1 MMKTQTGGYPHTKVA
16 SNEQAIPGRNPL
28 TNNRLIDL
36 TDYYNS
42 ALNDN
47 IHHKPGNT
55 LSDLPSGIQEFD
67 KISFDV
73 RGVIQLAGNR
83 SAEITT
89 LVYPE
94 KVSGIPIDMNG
105 SAIHFLHA
113 SAWNIDAEKMG
124 IGEYKI
130 NYSDGQSV
138 SLPLVYREN
147 IWDWWGNL
155 SEIGQASAWRGKNE
169 RTTSVGQHIRLFHLS
184 WENPFPEKTI
194 LSLDLI
200 SNCKG
205 PGPMII
211 AITVSE

>member
-1 MMKTQTGGYPHTKVA
+1 MKSDTGGDTHARVA
-16 SNEQAIPGRNPL
+16 SNENAIPIRNQHI
-28 TNNRLIDL
+28 NNNLLDL
-36 TDYYNS
+36 THFYNC

-55 LSDLPSGIQEFD
+55 LSDLPTGVQSFD
-67 KISFDV
+67 NISFDI

-83 SAEITT
+83 SEEITT

-94 KVSGIPIDMNG
+94 KVSGIPVDVNG

-113 SAWNIDAEKMG
+113 SAWNIEAERME
-124 IGEYKI
+124 IGEYKLM
-130 NYSDGQSV
+130 YSDGQTV

-147 IWDWWGNL
+147 IWDWWGNS
-155 SEIGQASAWRGKNE
+155 SETDQVSAWKGKNE

-184 WENPFPEKTI
+184 WINPYPEKLI
-194 LSLDLI
+194 HSIDLV

-211 AITVSE
+211 AITISE